1 LLVRTGTAHGLRSPH
16 PAARPGGH
24 VPTCVRGASLMS
36 DLVFIVLT
44 VVVFATLG
52 LIVKGVE
59 RL

>member
-1 LLVRTGTAHGLRSPH
+1 
-16 PAARPGGH
+16 
-24 VPTCVRGASLMS
+24 MS

-52 LIVKGVE
+52 LIAKGAE